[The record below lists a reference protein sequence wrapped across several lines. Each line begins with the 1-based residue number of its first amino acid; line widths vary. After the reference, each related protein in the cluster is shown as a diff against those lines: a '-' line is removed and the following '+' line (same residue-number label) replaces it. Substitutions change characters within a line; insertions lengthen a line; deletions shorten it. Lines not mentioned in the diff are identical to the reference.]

1 MYGQRVRAAAATFF
15 VLCPP
20 HWVLARSE
28 VNVNPGLLDVLT
40 GGANFS
46 WQVLTV
52 LGPPS

>member
-1 MYGQRVRAAAATFF
+1 MLPLPLFF

-52 LGPPS
+52 LGPPKLIVGFS